1 MTHKKNAKNVRAFFR
16 FKRKQKGTQKKVAQD
31 IGVHKDT
38 IRFIEAGYIKPGRD
52 LMIQLS
58 VYLEAPMEEL
68 FPDMF
73 EQYLQKA

>member
-1 MTHKKNAKNVRAFFR
+1 MSRQKNVREFFR
-16 FKRKQKGTQKKVAQD
+16 SKRKLKGSQRKVAHD
-31 IGVHKDT
+31 NNIHEDT
-38 IRFIEAGYIKPGRD
+38 IRFIENGYIKPGRD

-73 EQYLQKA
+73 EKFSQKA